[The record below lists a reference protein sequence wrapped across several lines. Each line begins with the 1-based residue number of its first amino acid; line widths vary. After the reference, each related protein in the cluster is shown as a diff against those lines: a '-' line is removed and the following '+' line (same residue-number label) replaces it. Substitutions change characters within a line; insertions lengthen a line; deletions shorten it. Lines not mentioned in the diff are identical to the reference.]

1 MKKLYTIV
9 IVLVSAVSLSLLS
22 NSCTNMPDVIEE
34 LNLSNVLT
42 PTSNSATI
50 SQADGRTTTF
60 TWSSSSTATNY
71 ILEIYRW
78 DTGSAPDEVTVD
90 DEGNVSG
97 SIYETITVEQGSGT
111 TTSYAQY
118 LEPDYSYYARVKGQN
133 LDDFGAKL
141 QGDSNWSEFRY
152 PIEPYLVMDA
162 LPSFEVTD
170 RTSSSI
176 TLAWTAEDGDSDAVN
191 QIRVSPNPDNASS
204 SYKTYTV
211 STTDRSTTVDGLK
224 ASTMYTI
231 YANFNS
237 ATRNTITAWTKT
249 GANGTTVTTSEELQ
263 AAITGGQSPIIVAYS
278 DDPYVIDDEFSI
290 GDTGNDEL
298 YVYGDGLGDGTLPKV
313 HGKFTLASGT
323 SIKTIHLESLA
334 LVGDSSNNVC
344 VFSIAA
350 GDYTEVSMLNCTV
363 DSYLRGII
371 NAGSNDVNIEKF
383 DLNAIY
389 STNITGDGG
398 GFIDFRG
405 ATETAHIGTFSITNS
420 TFDGGI
426 REFIRCDSNYTID
439 DFTFDHN
446 TCNAITSASNSYG
459 IFYMRGTFTN
469 TCAVTNNLWLN
480 LAESYVYTSAT
491 SGRYVVGASVFSPT
505 TSTGNYWYNTGYD
518 SEDKDNNVFST
529 GWPYTSAVSGGALL
543 DSDPCYDST
552 RGNFYVSDADVF
564 NAGVGDPRWLAD
576 YVAPE
581 AEELSVVD
589 YGTTWDCTDTKTL
602 YDEADETIV
611 HNNLKFIVE
620 DNPITVSDAGIY
632 FTSKSSLMTY
642 SGMPTD
648 CALAF
653 LVNGPGSVVVS
664 TSGSWNTQLEV
675 SYAPYDESTGQIS
688 STFTTVG
695 GAVSAGVEEEYI
707 SLLDVPE
714 DGSEVYIV
722 YLYVSSPMYLTGLS
736 WVKDIAAGVDT
747 SLSAPE
753 NVTISPD
760 SFVVGTTDNV
770 TISWDEVTGA
780 GSYTVYSVSEEADNE
795 VLAEGI
801 TGTSYSFDPSD
812 LTVGSYSYAVQANP
826 AEGSIRTDSEISEA
840 VTLTVESNW
849 TTVPD
854 DAVTEWS
861 FDTWE
866 DCHTLYGDQLTDD
879 TVYTDGYLNFC
890 NGGGSGFK
898 FATTNYSEEAG
909 AQYRVQ
915 LGGSGTAE
923 KCCLQFMVTTSG
935 TLKVSTISSG
945 TTTRY
950 LQAYVNGTA
959 TGDTMLA
966 ESTGDAS
973 YPSERE
979 VYLSVS
985 GQSTIAIASTS
996 GGVNIFTVTWT
1007 PIALS
1012 GDDSPEVNI
1021 PSDSDAIETAY
1032 ITDYSNEG
1040 SDAGYANIEDG
1051 ATLTVNKI
1059 TYAGAMTWDSSRYKF
1074 GGASKVGDD
1083 GIPTSRYAS
1092 FKITTPGT
1100 ITHKVISGS
1109 SSDAERAYDV
1119 ILVKTVNGEQ
1129 VVTTLYRDYSPTSSS
1144 SDALTTTVSAYD
1156 LYDTTE
1162 TATVY
1167 IYTEANT
1174 NLYQVG
1180 FTPSK

>member
-1 MKKLYTIV
+1 
-9 IVLVSAVSLSLLS
+9 
-22 NSCTNMPDVIEE
+22 MPDVIEE

-334 LVGDSSNNVC
+334 LIGDSSNNVC
-344 VFSIAA
+344 VFSLAV
-350 GDYTEVSMLNCTV
+350 GDYDEVSMLNCTV
-363 DSYLRGII
+363 DSYQRGII
-371 NAGSNDVNIEKF
+371 NAGSGNDVNIDKF
-383 DLNAIY
+383 DLNSIY
-389 STNITGDGG
+389 STNIDGTNG

-405 ATETAHIGTFSITNS
+405 TAAHIGTFSITNS

-426 REFIRCDSNYTID
+426 REFIRCDANYTVD

-446 TCNAITSASNSYG
+446 TVNAITSADNSYG
-459 IFYMRGTFTN
+459 VFYMRNTFTN
-469 TCAVTNNLWLN
+469 TCVVTNNLWLN
-480 LAESYVYTSAT
+480 LAESSVHGV
-491 SGRYVVGASVFSPT
+491 SGRYVMGATAFAPT
-505 TSTGNYWYNTGYD
+505 TSYGNYWYNAGTEIAKVTN
-518 SEDKDNNVFST
+518 SETKALELTIEDDQNIFGSGWTFSAAIP
-529 GWPYTSAVSGGALL
+529 GVDYYL

-552 RGNFYVSDADVF
+552 RGNLYVNDQTVYE
-564 NAGVGDPRWLAD
+564 AGVGDPRWLAD

-602 YDEADETIV
+602 YDEADETVV

-620 DNPITVSDAGIY
+620 DNPITVSNSGIY
-632 FTSKSSLMTY
+632 FTSKSTLMTY
-642 SGMPTD
+642 SGTPTD

-653 LVNGPGSVVVS
+653 LVDRPGSVVVS
-664 TSGSWNTQLEV
+664 TSGSWNSQIEV
-675 SYAPYDESTGQIS
+675 SYAPYDYSTGLPS
-688 STFTTVG
+688 STFTTVAG
-695 GAVSAGVEEEYI
+695 SASAGSNNVYI
-707 SLLDVPE
+707 SPVRIPE
-714 DGSEVYIV
+714 EGCLNYPANGVTYIV
-722 YLYVSSPMYLTGLS
+722 YLYVSNAMYLTSLA
-736 WVKDIAAGVDT
+736 WVEDIAPAADT
-747 SLSAPE
+747 SLDTPE
-753 NVTISPD
+753 NVALDIE
-760 SFVVGTTDNV
+760 SFVIGQET
-770 TISWDEVTGA
+770 EVTLSWNDVEGA
-780 GSYTVYSVSEEADNE
+780 GYYTVYSVTEDANGNDVLSLVRDNLKTTQYTVNVSEYEIGDYN
-795 VLAEGI
+795 
-801 TGTSYSFDPSD
+801 F
-812 LTVGSYSYAVQANP
+812 AVQARP
-826 AEGSIRTDSEISEA
+826 LSSSIRTDSAVSEA
-840 VTLTVESNW
+840 VTLTIESNW
-849 TTVPD
+849 TTVPTD
-854 DAVTEWS
+854 EVTIW
-861 FDTWE
+861 DTTTWE
-866 DCHTLYGDQLTDD
+866 AFYGI
-879 TVYTDGYLNFC
+879 Y
-890 NGGGSGFK
+890 
-898 FATTNYSEEAG
+898 
-909 AQYRVQ
+909 
-915 LGGSGTAE
+915 GSGTYSP
-923 KCCLQFMVTTSG
+923 TG
-935 TLKVSTISSG
+935 TPEVYEDGLLAFYNGSSG
-945 TTTRY
+945 
-950 LQAYVNGTA
+950 
-959 TGDTMLA
+959 
-966 ESTGDAS
+966 
-973 YPSERE
+973 
-979 VYLSVS
+979 S
-985 GQSTIAIASTS
+985 G
-996 GGVNIFTVTWT
+996 
-1007 PIALS
+1007 
-1012 GDDSPEVNI
+1012 
-1021 PSDSDAIETAY
+1021 
-1032 ITDYSNEG
+1032 
-1040 SDAGYANIEDG
+1040 
-1051 ATLTVNKI
+1051 
-1059 TYAGAMTWDSSRYKF
+1059 YKF
-1074 GGASKVGDD
+1074 GTGNLDADHTGVYRIQLAGSGNATKCNLQFRVTTNGTLEFAIIST
-1083 GIPTSRYAS
+1083 GTSERYANVYIGKTS
-1092 FKITTPGT
+1092 EDVSKSVADGNDYVANATSDNDGYPTV
-1100 ITHKVISGS
+1100 HKV
-1109 SSDAERAYDV
+1109 E
-1119 ILVKTVNGEQ
+1119 
-1129 VVTTLYRDYSPTSSS
+1129 
-1144 SDALTTTVSAYD
+1144 LTDITE
-1156 LYDTTE
+1156 DTTISICSKSSGINLFYLKW
-1162 TATVY
+1162 TPAGV
-1167 IYTEANT
+1167 TE
-1174 NLYQVG
+1174 
-1180 FTPSK
+1180 